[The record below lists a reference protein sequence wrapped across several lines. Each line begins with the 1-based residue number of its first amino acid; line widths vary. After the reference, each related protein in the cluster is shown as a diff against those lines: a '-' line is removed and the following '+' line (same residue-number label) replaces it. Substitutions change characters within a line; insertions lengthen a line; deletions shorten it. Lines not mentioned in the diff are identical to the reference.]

1 MDEYF
6 FKFLK
11 CLDLLIFLCYNCKSK
26 SLSWIYNFAY
36 HFLFTKEENSIMLK
50 RIIALLLCVA
60 TCLGICVGFASC
72 GNKNTDDK
80 GQSIIMYLPETIY
93 DLDPAHA
100 YNNKAMS
107 GIVGLM
113 FDTLFRL
120 DENGKVKK
128 GLVKDYKIKEDEAKN
143 EYILELQLEK
153 TYWSDGIV
161 ISANDVFWAWR
172 RLLDPENAFEAAA
185 LLYDI
190 KNARAVKSGDCSP
203 DDLGV
208 SADNDVLTIQFEQK
222 IDYDQFMYNLT
233 SVALAPL
240 REDIANK
247 GDDWAKKPSSMVT
260 SGPFK
265 LGRITFT
272 DPNYAESNTK
282 YVDPIVCDK
291 CSHNY
296 KEKTISSFIIER
308 NAYYFRD
315 NAKDEKIDKS
325 VTPYRIIVDCS
336 LDDEDILEAYENGVI
351 TYFGD
356 IPYSLR
362 NDLEGVQ
369 KSDALSTH
377 SILFNQNALIKNK
390 KTGKEEKLFAN
401 TAVRQALSLAIDR
414 EAILTEVVF
423 GKLPKGLVPYGMTT
437 SDSAKKTFREQY
449 TNDEYLKYDFD
460 RAVELL
466 DEAGINA
473 KNYSF
478 SIQVPAYDDRQIAIA
493 EIIVENWCE
502 LGFDVKLSEVATI
515 ANNDHNKYTN
525 LCHTDMC
532 DDMYAENLRYGRFE
546 VISLDICAISADVF
560 SMLAPFA
567 KDFAGQGIDM
577 VNDDE
582 YNLKPHISGYDSD
595 EYNTL
600 MEEIFNEKNIDKRAD
615 KYAEAEKILMEDLPV
630 IPVLHN
636 EDTTLASK
644 ELKWNDKFLFWTT
657 KSTYYGEQIFN
668 KLEHKEYDEYL
679 KSVKKFIN
687 KDRFEKYIE
696 IKTSYLY
703 SFRLFDYDEFK
714 GEVSIYDFVFAN
726 EQK

>member
-1 MDEYF
+1 MF
-6 FKFLK
+6 
-11 CLDLLIFLCYNCKSK
+11 
-26 SLSWIYNFAY
+26 
-36 HFLFTKEENSIMLK
+36 K
-50 RIIALLLCVA
+50 RIIALLLCAA
-60 TCLGICVGFASC
+60 TCLGLCVGLASC

-80 GQSIIMYLPETIY
+80 GQSIIMYLPDTIY
-93 DLDPAHA
+93 DLDPAHS

-113 FDTLFRL
+113 FETLFKL

-128 GLVKDYKIKEDEAKN
+128 GLVKDYKIKEDESIG
-143 EYILELQLEK
+143 EYILELELAE
-153 TYWSDGIV
+153 TYWSDGILL
-161 ISANDVFWAWR
+161 SANDVFWAWR
-172 RLLDPENAFEAAA
+172 RLLDPENAFDCAA

-208 SADNDVLTIQFEQK
+208 SADNNVVTIHFEKK

-265 LGRITFT
+265 LGRITFS
-272 DPNYAESNTK
+272 DPKNAEDRTK
-282 YVDPIVCDK
+282 HEDPIVCDK
-291 CSHNY
+291 CNHDY
-296 KEKTISSFIIER
+296 KEKIITSFVIER

-315 NAKDEKIDKS
+315 SAKEERIDKS

-336 LDDEDILEAYENGVI
+336 LDDDDILEAYKNGTI

-362 NDLEGVQ
+362 NDLEGIE
-369 KSDALSTH
+369 KSDALSTN
-377 SILFNQNALIKNK
+377 SVLFNQNALIENK
-390 KTGKEEKLFAN
+390 KTGKTEKLFAI
-401 TAVRQALSLAIDR
+401 TEVRQALSLAIDR
-414 EAILTEVVF
+414 QSILDEVVF
-423 GKLPKGLVPYGMTT
+423 GKLPEGLVPYGMTT

-449 TNDEYLKYDFD
+449 TNKEYLAYDLE
-460 RAVELL
+460 RAEELL
-466 DEAGINA
+466 NEAGIDA
-473 KNYSF
+473 RNYSF
-478 SIQVPAYDDRQIAIA
+478 TIQAPAYDDRLIAIA
-493 EIIVENWCE
+493 EMIVECWSE
-502 LGFDVKLSEVATI
+502 LGFKVSLQTVATI
-515 ANNDHNKYTN
+515 ENNDHNKYTD

-546 VISLDICAISADVF
+546 VIILDVCAISADVF

-567 KDFAGQGIDM
+567 KGFSGQGVDM
-577 VNDDE
+577 MNDDNYE
-582 YNLKPHISGYDSD
+582 LKPHISGYDSE

-600 MEEIFNEKNIDKRAD
+600 MEAIFEEKDIDKRAQ
-615 KYAEAEKILMEDLPV
+615 KYNEAEKLLMEELPV

-636 EDTTLASK
+636 ENTTIVSE
-644 ELKWNDKFLFWTT
+644 ELKWHDNFLFWTT
-657 KSTYYGEQIFN
+657 KSTYYGEHVFN
-668 KLEHKEYDEYL
+668 KLEIKDYEEYMQN
-679 KSVKKFIN
+679 VKKFVN
-687 KDRFEKYIE
+687 KERFEKYIE

-703 SFRLFDYDEFK
+703 SFRLFDFEEFK
-714 GEVSIYDFVFAN
+714 GEVSIYDFIFQDAEKTKN
-726 EQK
+726 N